1 MYLVQDTWL
10 DRLTVLKVLKS
21 LLVDGADH
29 RIRFQR
35 ETQAIVHLPHPHIV
49 EILQLACKSWKMRH
63 NCLQDNKA
71 IKQRKGM

>member
-1 MYLVQDTWL
+1 MAEMHLAQDTWL

-35 ETQAIVHLPHPHIV
+35 ETQAIAHLLHPHIIK
-49 EILQLACKSWKMRH
+49 IL
-63 NCLQDNKA
+63 
-71 IKQRKGM
+71 

>member
-1 MYLVQDTWL
+1 MAEVYLVQDTWL

-35 ETQAIVHLPHPHIV
+35 ETQAIAHLLHPHIIK
-49 EILQLACKSWKMRH
+49 IL
-63 NCLQDNKA
+63 
-71 IKQRKGM
+71 